1 MYSHVGAKK
10 KKEIKTKKKVSNET
24 TQVRQQQQQPDAF
37 GPSHVPATQDTHIG
51 WHLAENGRD
60 DLSGND
66 VTSHAKQMLSS
77 SFVWFGS

>member
-24 TQVRQQQQQPDAF
+24 TQVRQQQPDAF